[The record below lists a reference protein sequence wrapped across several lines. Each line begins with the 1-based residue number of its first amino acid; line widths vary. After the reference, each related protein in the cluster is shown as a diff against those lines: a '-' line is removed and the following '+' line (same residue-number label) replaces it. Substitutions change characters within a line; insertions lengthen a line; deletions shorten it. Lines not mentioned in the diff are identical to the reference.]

1 MFGFRKKVVASPLD
15 QALLAWSQR
24 DQLTVRGLINGG
36 VAILGSSGSGKTSSS
51 GRLLGHSVLR
61 QRNNGGLILCAKP
74 DDARRWRALFAE
86 ARRLDDLITFSPSS
100 DRRLNFLDYEL
111 RQGGHTRNI
120 VRAIMTIGETL
131 RSSDAKGRED
141 ADFWEREHERML
153 YNSVQIVKVAT
164 GRVSAPELQ
173 QFIAGAAR
181 GPEELSSEDWKQG
194 FHHQCVQNAY
204 LKPKS
209 AIDAHDCELAFAYFL
224 GEIPKMASKTRSS
237 IEVGVNGILHVFN
250 TGIVRELVSGS
261 TNVSPDDLLNRK
273 WIMVDM
279 SPSEWGDLGS
289 FINAGWKYLTQ
300 KMILRRDAA
309 EGGPIVVLW
318 CDEAQQFVN
327 SFDSPFLAQ
336 CRSHLGCMVV
346 LTQSLSSLYSV
357 LSGPAGRHQAD
368 ALLANFGH
376 VIVHAC
382 DPITADWASSK
393 LGKTL
398 QTFLG
403 GSMTPAPDL
412 FDELVGRSQY
422 TGNFSEHYEAVLQ
435 PNAFMCG
442 LRTGGRANS
451 LISDAILLR
460 NGQPFAN
467 GQNWLRVSFSQV

>member
-1 MFGFRKKVVASPLD
+1 MFRWRKQATVKLLD
-15 QALLAWSQR
+15 QPLLAWSER
-24 DQLTVRGLINGG
+24 DQLTVRGLLNGG

-51 GRLLGHSVLR
+51 GRLLGRSLLH
-61 QRNNGGLILCAKP
+61 QRNTGGLILCAKP
-74 DDARRWRALFAE
+74 DDARRWQELFAE
-86 ARRLDDLITFSPSS
+86 AGRADDRLVFGPQSS
-100 DRRLNFLDYEL
+100 LRFNFLDYEL
-111 RQGGHTRNI
+111 QRGGQTRNI
-120 VRAIMTIGETL
+120 VRLIMTIGETL
-131 RSSDAKGRED
+131 RASDSKGREN
-141 ADFWEREHERML
+141 ADFWEREQERML
-153 YNSVQIVKVAT
+153 YNAVQIVKVAL

-181 GPEELSSEDWKQG
+181 GPEELSDENWKQG
-194 FHHQCVQNAY
+194 FHHQCIQNAY
-204 LKPKS
+204 LKEKS
-209 AIDAHDCELAFAYFL
+209 AIDAHDCELAFAYWL
-224 GEIPKMASKTRSS
+224 GELPKMASKTRSS

-250 TGIVRELVSGS
+250 TGIVRELVSGK

-279 SPSEWGDLGS
+279 SPSEWGDLGN

-309 EGGPIVVLW
+309 EGDPVVVLW

-336 CRSHLGCMVV
+336 CRSHLGCMVI
-346 LTQSLSSLYSV
+346 LTQSLPSLYAV
-357 LSGPAGRHQAD
+357 LHGPAGRHPAD

-376 VIVHAC
+376 VIIHAC
-382 DPITADWASSK
+382 DPVTAEWASAK

-403 GSMTPAPDL
+403 GSLAPAPDL

-435 PNAFMCG
+435 PNVFMNG
-442 LRTGGRANS
+442 LRTGGKANQM
-451 LISDAILLR
+451 ICDAILLR
-460 NGQPFAN
+460 NGQPFSH